1 MFLNL
6 SDVSCS
12 EIYHEDAA
20 RWVSCNTTSTCIM
33 EAWICDGKQDCL
45 DNQDEKNCPSSGTA
59 FTRNNQLLSRYCP
72 HAQYMYHASVL
83 MLHFFSYQVTNVRRL
98 TCLSVRMATVVFP
111 WAGNVMVT
119 LIAWTN
125 LMKSIA
131 VCVIVNQIIYMYVLY
146 KVFEVPVFKCRM

>member
-59 FTRNNQLLSRYCP
+59 FTRNNQLLSPC
-72 HAQYMYHASVL
+72 SVHVPCFSPKAAL
-83 MLHFFSYQVTNVRRL
+83 FFIS
-98 TCLSVRMATVVFP
+98 
-111 WAGNVMVT
+111 GNKCEETDM
-119 LIAWTN
+119 
-125 LMKSIA
+125 
-131 VCVIVNQIIYMYVLY
+131 
-146 KVFEVPVFKCRM
+146 FKCKNGNSCIPLGWKCDGDFDCLDKSDEINCGMCYS